1 MSDTISNILTSIR
14 NAQAINKRNCYV
26 PFSRQ
31 SETVLNVLK
40 QAGYIADVT
49 TTTPTQESERPVL
62 QITLIPGKIHK
73 INRLSKP
80 GRRLYVGY
88 REIPTVMRG
97 FGTVII
103 STPNGILTGKQ
114 AKEQKVGGEL
124 ICEIA

>member
-14 NAQAINKRNCYV
+14 NAQAINKRSCNV
-26 PFSRQ
+26 PYSRQ
-31 SETVLNVLK
+31 SETVLKVLK

-49 TTTPTQESERPVL
+49 APETTAESTHQEL
-62 QITLIPGKIHK
+62 QVTLIPGKIHK
-73 INRLSKP
+73 ITRLSKP

-88 REIPTVMRG
+88 REIPTIMRG

-103 STPNGILTGKQ
+103 STPNGILTGKE

>member
-14 NAQAINKRNCYV
+14 NAQAINRPSCAV

-31 SETVLNVLK
+31 SHMVLNVLK
-40 QAGYIADVT
+40 EAGYVGPIDQADSQLLV
-49 TTTPTQESERPVL
+49 
-62 QITLIPGKIHK
+62 TLIPGKIHT
-73 INRLSKP
+73 ITRLSKP
-80 GRRLYVGY
+80 GRRVYVGY
-88 REIPTVMRG
+88 RDIPTVLRG

-103 STPNGILTGKQ
+103 STPNGMLTGRQ